1 MLMNGMMYV
10 WIILCHLPDKGVHNV
25 NSSTFFMEDYLIW
38 LILRYSNSRE
48 IQLMKS
54 LLKCAFITAFMT
66 TVLLLSAQTEELQ
79 VQVEITTIQVGGG
92 NLYIAIYNSSDSM
105 KKENPFR
112 KAMID
117 DRSASKTLEFSLPP
131 GDYVV
136 SVFQDENNNGKL
148 DSNFIGIPKEP
159 VGLSN
164 YEGGIPGNFDKL
176 KTTIHTR
183 NTRMTVSMVEI

>member
-1 MLMNGMMYV
+1 
-10 WIILCHLPDKGVHNV
+10 
-25 NSSTFFMEDYLIW
+25 
-38 LILRYSNSRE
+38 
-48 IQLMKS
+48 MKS